1 VSSALDQCFD
11 HAATIGAR
19 IEVKQMAV
27 TAGAAPC
34 WRVRL
39 VDVDSGSP
47 EAYGPSVGA
56 AALLLMR
63 TIDGQIAH
71 LEHLRQLEETE

>member
-1 VSSALDQCFD
+1 MTSALDQCWD
-11 HAATIGAR
+11 HAATIGAT

-27 TAGAAPC
+27 SEGAAPC

-39 VDVDSGSP
+39 VDISSGNP
-47 EAYGPSVGA
+47 EGYGPSVGA
-56 AALLLMR
+56 AALLLMK

-71 LEHLRQLEETE
+71 LEYLRKQEET